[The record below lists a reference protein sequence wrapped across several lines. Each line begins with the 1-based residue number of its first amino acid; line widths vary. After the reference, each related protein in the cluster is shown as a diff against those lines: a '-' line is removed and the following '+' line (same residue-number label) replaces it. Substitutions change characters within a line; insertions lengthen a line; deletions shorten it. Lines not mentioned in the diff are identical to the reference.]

1 VVREEAM
8 IVRRQTT
15 DDVSATGSAVS
26 GVFDG
31 VGLDLV
37 SGGTNNDY
45 LMGATGRRAMENGE
59 NLPR

>member
-1 VVREEAM
+1 M